1 MIDHDL
7 SSKPELY
14 AGFLLELEGIKSEI
28 RSAATKK
35 KGKTLPELV
44 ELILETLTAHKIA
57 LRCDIL
63 NPTLVRQ
70 EQSYCYSAV
79 MQFLFV
85 ALRNNNGVKVSCSS
99 DWFVCGSGDTPEN
112 AVSAAM
118 LGAKERFL
126 LYYFNVP
133 KKDLDPAEI
142 IKKERFEL
150 EETRQK
156 RMRSV
161 LDKMHAKIR
170 ECVLANTDI
179 QKQVDEVVKG
189 FVRVNGKPSSNYY
202 EIKTLETAEALSR
215 AIDKLLG

>member
-1 MIDHDL
+1 MTDHDL
-7 SSKPELY
+7 ASKPEAY
-14 AGFLLELEGIKSEI
+14 AGFLLELDGIKAEI
-28 RSAATKK
+28 RSAAMKK

-44 ELILETLTAHKIA
+44 ELILETLASHQIA
-57 LRCDIL
+57 LRWDIIS
-63 NPTLVRQ
+63 PTLVRN
-70 EQSYCYSAV
+70 EQNYCYSAV

-85 ALRNNNGVKVSCSS
+85 KICDGNKVSCSS

-112 AVSAAM
+112 AVSTTM
-118 LGAKERFL
+118 LAAKERFL

-142 IKKERFEL
+142 IKKERYEL

-156 RMRSV
+156 TMRGV

-170 ECVLANTDI
+170 ERVLADADT
-179 QKQVDEVVKG
+179 QKQVDDVVKG
-189 FVRVNGKPSSNYY
+189 FVRINGKPSSNYY

>member
-1 MIDHDL
+1 MTDRDL
-7 SSKPELY
+7 ASKPEAY
-14 AGFLLELEGIKSEI
+14 AAFLLELDGIKAEI

-44 ELILETLTAHKIA
+44 ELILETLASHKIA
-57 LRCDIL
+57 LRWDIL
-63 NPTLVRQ
+63 SPTLTRQ

-79 MQFLFV
+79 MQFLFIAV
-85 ALRNNNGVKVSCSS
+85 RNDGALKVSCSA

-112 AVSAAM
+112 AVSTAM
-118 LGAKERFL
+118 LAAKERFL

-150 EETRQK
+150 EEARQK
-156 RMRSV
+156 TMRGV

-170 ECVLANTDI
+170 ERVLADADM
-179 QKQVDEVVKG
+179 QKQVDDVVKG
-189 FVRVNGKPSSNYY
+189 FVRINGKPSSNYY

>member
-1 MIDHDL
+1 MNDKDMETR
-7 SSKPELY
+7 SVQY
-14 AGFLLELEGIKSEI
+14 AEFLLELDSIKSEI

-44 ELILETLTAHKIA
+44 DLILETLGEKKIA
-57 LRCDIL
+57 LRWDVL
-63 NPTLVRQ
+63 SPTLMRDGQ
-70 EQSYCYSAV
+70 CCCYSAV

-85 ALRNNNGVKVSCSS
+85 KLCNDDNTRVSCSA

-112 AVSAAM
+112 AVSTAM
-118 LGAKERFL
+118 LAAKERFL

-133 KKDLDPAEI
+133 KKELDPAEI

-150 EETRQK
+150 EEERQK
-156 RMRSV
+156 TMRCV

-170 ECVLANTDI
+170 ERVLADSDM
-179 QKQVDEVVKG
+179 QKQIDEVVKG
-189 FVRVNGKPSSNYY
+189 FVRINGKPSSNYY

>member
-1 MIDHDL
+1 MNDKDMETK
-7 SSKPELY
+7 SVQY
-14 AGFLLELEGIKSEI
+14 AEFLLELDGIKSEI

-44 ELILETLTAHKIA
+44 DLILETLSAKQIA
-57 LRCDIL
+57 LRWDVL
-63 NPTLVRQ
+63 NPTLMRY
-70 EQSYCYSAV
+70 EQSCCYSAV

-85 ALRNNNGVKVSCSS
+85 KLCNDGNTKVSCSA

-112 AVSAAM
+112 AVSTAM
-118 LGAKERFL
+118 LAAKERFL

-150 EETRQK
+150 EEARQK
-156 RMRSV
+156 TMRGV

-170 ECVLANTDI
+170 ECVLVDPDTQRRI
-179 QKQVDEVVKG
+179 DEVVKG
-189 FVRVNGKPSSNYY
+189 FVRINGKPSSNYY